1 MVKPLP
7 KTENSFMH
15 MKHSWK
21 QLLLMPMAVLLTAC
35 SATDTPADVPDT
47 ADGWEVNVSRTVTG
61 GEDVTV
67 ALRFGT
73 TTRYGT
79 LRPSATEGAKAAW
92 VSEIPTWPD
101 ASTPVQVVAISPAVS
116 TLPATVDATDGIAW
130 LVDAVSCNA
139 GSKPDKFMLTHLM
152 AMVEVHIKLHD
163 DTKHHYEPT
172 DATIGLHT
180 TATIDYARKQLTD
193 ASGYQSAF
201 SLGSFSKESGSTDT
215 DENWVNT
222 PQIVV
227 PQTFKAGE
235 PCLRFVV
242 HGHTYIFVP
251 STDIVLPAGQKTKL
265 MLGAA
270 YDEMEGESV
279 TLMNISIADW
289 TTGGT
294 TLGGEAEKQ

>member
-1 MVKPLP
+1 
-7 KTENSFMH
+7 MH
-15 MKHSWK
+15 MKHRWI
-21 QLLLMPMAVLLTAC
+21 QLLLMPMAALLAAC
-35 SATDTPADVPDT
+35 SATDTPADAPDVPD
-47 ADGWEVNVSRTVTG
+47 AWAVSVSRAVTG

-73 TTRYGT
+73 TTHYGT
-79 LRPSATEGAKAAW
+79 LRPSETEGAKAAW
-92 VSEIPTWPD
+92 VSEIPTWPED
-101 ASTPVQVVAISPAVS
+101 AQTEVQAVAISPAVS

-130 LVDAVSCNA
+130 LVDAVNCNA
-139 GSKPDKFMLTHLM
+139 DSKPDKFTLTHLM
-152 AMVEVHIKLHD
+152 AMVEVHIRLHD
-163 DTKHHYEPT
+163 DTKHHYQPT

-180 TATIDYARKQLTD
+180 TATIDYAGKCLTD
-193 ASGYQSAF
+193 ASGYQSAW

-242 HGHTYIFVP
+242 HGHTYTFVP
-251 STDIVLPAGQKTKL
+251 SEDIVLPAGQKTKL

-270 YDEMEGESV
+270 YDEMKGESV

-289 TTGGT
+289 TTDGT

>member
-1 MVKPLP
+1 
-7 KTENSFMH
+7 
-15 MKHSWK
+15 
-21 QLLLMPMAVLLTAC
+21 MAVLLTAC

-47 ADGWEVNVSRTVTG
+47 SDEWEVNVSRTVTG

-130 LVDAVSCNA
+130 LVDAVSCNV
-139 GSKPDKFMLTHLM
+139 GSKPDKFTLTHLM

-242 HGHTYIFVP
+242 HGHTYTFVP

-289 TTGGT
+289 TTDGT
-294 TLGGEAEKQ
+294 TLGGEAGVVG

>member
-1 MVKPLP
+1 
-7 KTENSFMH
+7 
-15 MKHSWK
+15 MKHRWK
-21 QLLLMPMAVLLTAC
+21 QLLLMPMVVLLTAC
-35 SATDTPADVPDT
+35 SATDAPADAPDT
-47 ADGWEVNVSRTVTG
+47 SDEWAVSVSRAVTG
-61 GEDVTV
+61 GEQVTV
-67 ALRFGT
+67 ALCYGT
-73 TTRYGT
+73 TTSYGT
-79 LRPSATEGAKAAW
+79 LQPAETDGATATWVGAK
-92 VSEIPTWPD
+92 PTWPD
-101 ASTPVQVVAISPAVS
+101 ASTSVQVVAISPAVS

-139 GSKPDKFMLTHLM
+139 GSKPDKFTLTHLM

-163 DTKHHYEPT
+163 EEKHHYEPT

-180 TATIDYARKQLTD
+180 TATIDYAGKQLTD

-242 HGHTYIFVP
+242 HGHTYTFVP

-279 TLMNISIADW
+279 TLRNISIADW

>member
-47 ADGWEVNVSRTVTG
+47 SDGWEVNVSRTVTG

-92 VSEIPTWPD
+92 MSEIPTWPD

-130 LVDAVSCNA
+130 LVDAVSCNV
-139 GSKPDKFMLTHLM
+139 GSKPDKFTLTHLM

-163 DTKHHYEPT
+163 ETKHHYEPT

-180 TATIDYARKQLTD
+180 TATIDYAGKQLTD

-242 HGHTYIFVP
+242 HGHTYTFVP